1 MTLTIEIEDV
11 KQKSLEEIAAGKG
24 KKVSEFVKEILDDY
38 LRRNS
43 SENPEI
49 NGKIDDYIKA
59 NPKRWEY
66 IQALSTNG
74 ITKKMPSM
82 TVYKKWNIV
91 LVPFPFTDL
100 SSAKRRPALIVSPD
114 HYNVGKDVVI
124 AYITS
129 QMYLSPRLGDYELQ
143 NWKEAGLP
151 KPSMVR
157 MKFATIDKNIIVKK
171 LGELK
176 KEDSEEIEKIL
187 LSFFKS

>member
-1 MTLTIEIEDV
+1 
-11 KQKSLEEIAAGKG
+11 
-24 KKVSEFVKEILDDY
+24 
-38 LRRNS
+38 
-43 SENPEI
+43 
-49 NGKIDDYIKA
+49 
-59 NPKRWEY
+59 
-66 IQALSTNG
+66 
-74 ITKKMPSM
+74 M

-114 HYNVGKDVVI
+114 NYNTGKDVVI

-129 QMYLSPRLGDYELQ
+129 QIYLPPRLGDYELQ
-143 NWKEAGLP
+143 NWKGAGLP
-151 KPSMVR
+151 KPSKIR

-176 KEDSEEIEKIL
+176 KEDSEEIEKVL

>member
-1 MTLTIEIEDV
+1 
-11 KQKSLEEIAAGKG
+11 
-24 KKVSEFVKEILDDY
+24 
-38 LRRNS
+38 
-43 SENPEI
+43 
-49 NGKIDDYIKA
+49 
-59 NPKRWEY
+59 
-66 IQALSTNG
+66 
-74 ITKKMPSM
+74 MPSM

-114 HYNVGKDVVI
+114 NYNTGKDVVI

-129 QMYLSPRLGDYELQ
+129 QMYLPPRLGDYELQ

-151 KPSMVR
+151 KPSKIR

-176 KEDSEEIEKIL
+176 KEDSEEIEKVL